1 MVAGARLTEKDY
13 RDLPREIFPSSRDC
27 LHSVLRRCYRF
38 STMGRMLC
46 SVRVKD
52 DTQWENIWIS
62 VIVMFTRLRM
72 RLTMTLRYQFNST
85 ETISFTRL
93 ASSWILWN
101 LDFSNSRTSTSPR
114 PRAAMRKKFYHQ
126 PECLPSRRSFQ
137 RRALGGGIIESLCV
151 GCWLCCCYENFEQ
164 LILLPLYAVDIA
176 RPTHNK

>member
-27 LHSVLRRCYRF
+27 LHSVLRRCFRL

-46 SVRVKD
+46 LVRVKD
-52 DTQWENIWIS
+52 DSQWKNIWIS
-62 VIVMFTRLRM
+62 VIVMFTRLRT

-93 ASSWILWN
+93 ASSWMLWN
-101 LDFSNSRTSTSPR
+101 LDFSNFRTSISPVHV
-114 PRAAMRKKFYHQ
+114 PQWKKFYHQ

-151 GCWLCCCYENFEQ
+151 GWLCCCYENFE
-164 LILLPLYAVDIA
+164 LVLLPLYTVDIA